1 MLGKK
6 IRELR
11 KEKGLTQKE
20 LSERIGVSESTVKKW
35 EQDQVEP
42 NANAIMSLIVFFN
55 VTADYLFGRSS
66 KYDLIEQ
73 DKDLQRVIEVVKDL
87 PEAHREALFRYAEL
101 LKRGNDNV

>member
-35 EQDQVEP
+35 EQ
-42 NANAIMSLIVFFN
+42 ARSHAIV
-55 VTADYLFGRSS
+55 
-66 KYDLIEQ
+66 
-73 DKDLQRVIEVVKDL
+73 
-87 PEAHREALFRYAEL
+87 
-101 LKRGNDNV
+101 